1 MRHGHGEGKKKS
13 IELPELAEE
22 EDLQKEEMP
31 LPLTGFTLRQL

>member
-1 MRHGHGEGKKKS
+1 MEKEKRC

-22 EDLQKEEMP
+22 EDLQKEERP